1 MKIEEPMRNI
11 NPFGLRLQPALKA
24 RLEDAAYQNK
34 RSLNAEISARLE
46 ATIAIDEYMAE
57 IKAGTYAEALTLLE
71 SVLGDNDRMTANG
84 EQTYSTAYSMLDQL
98 LEEKLAPIRETLLQV
113 KNYEK
118 RGDKPSPTAKK
129 PIRKRARPL
138 GMDQAEWDAQR
149 AATENTKPDE

>member
-46 ATIAIDEYMAE
+46 ASIAIDEYMAE
-57 IKAGTYAEALTLLE
+57 IKAGTFADALALLE
-71 SVLGDNDRMTANG
+71 SVVGDNDRMTASG
-84 EQTYSTAYSMLDQL
+84 EQTYGTAYSMLDQL

-113 KNYEK
+113 KSYEK

-129 PIRKRARPL
+129 PTRKRTRPL

-149 AATENTKPDE
+149 AATENTKPND